1 MSFNV
6 TKRDGYTQPFDL
18 EKVHQV
24 LEWATEGITGVSV
37 SEIELKANIQL
48 YNNIPAYDIHEL
60 LIKSAAEHIT
70 EST

>member
-24 LEWATEGITGVSV
+24 LEWATEGI
-37 SEIELKANIQL
+37 
-48 YNNIPAYDIHEL
+48 
-60 LIKSAAEHIT
+60 
-70 EST
+70 